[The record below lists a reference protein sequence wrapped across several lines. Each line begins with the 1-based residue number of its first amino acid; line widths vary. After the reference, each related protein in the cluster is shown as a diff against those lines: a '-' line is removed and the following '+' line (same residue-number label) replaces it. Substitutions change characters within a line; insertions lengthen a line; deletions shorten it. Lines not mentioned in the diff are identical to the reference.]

1 MDLLGAVQASATVL
15 AGKDGGV
22 EEGGGGSSCRGLEQR
37 AEGASGVAGGLGQ
50 AVIRKC
56 GAKQHKP
63 KDDLTIISVCIT

>member
-1 MDLLGAVQASATVL
+1 M
-15 AGKDGGV
+15 
-22 EEGGGGSSCRGLEQR
+22 
-37 AEGASGVAGGLGQ
+37 AGGLGQ